1 MGKDALV
8 CVLADRPYGSIKTFV
23 ADNLALAVSL
33 VGGDGGQWYLV
44 QFQVHENPGA
54 ARAALA
60 HHADIRRW
68 VQLENPAWRDR
79 LSDLLQLAPW
89 PRTGDSTSVTG
100 VYKAQSSSGD
110 RRISSMVPV
119 GPPLSKR

>member
-8 CVLADRPYGSIKTFV
+8 CVLADRPYGSTKTFV
-23 ADNLALAVSL
+23 AHDLAQAVSL
-33 VGGDGGQWYLV
+33 VGGQWYLV

-54 ARAALA
+54 ARAALE

-79 LSDLLQLAPW
+79 LGDLLQLAPW
-89 PRTGDSTSVTG
+89 N
-100 VYKAQSSSGD
+100 
-110 RRISSMVPV
+110 
-119 GPPLSKR
+119 